1 MKILVDADACPVKD
15 IIIRIAKQYNIEVIM
30 FIDTS
35 HILYDDY
42 CKVITVDKGKDSA
55 DIYLI
60 NKAEKNDIVVTQDYG
75 LASLVLSKKAYV
87 INQNG
92 LIYTNDNIDALLLSR
107 HLSQKLRQ
115 AGIRTKNAKKRNN
128 NDNAAF
134 EEKFTYLCNIA
145 LNTKAAK

>member
-15 IIIRIAKQYNIEVIM
+15 IIIKVAKINHLPVLM

-42 CKVITVDKGKDSA
+42 CEIITVDKGRDSV

-60 NKAEKNDIVVTQDYG
+60 NKVEKGDIVVTQDYG
-75 LASLVLSKKAYV
+75 LASLVLAKKAYV

-92 LIYTNDNIDALLLSR
+92 LIYTDDNINSLLLDR
-107 HLSQKLRQ
+107 HLSQKSRQ
-115 AGIRTKNAKKRNN
+115 AGVKTKNAKKRNKD
-128 NDNAAF
+128 NDIAF
-134 EEKFTYLCNIA
+134 KEKFTTLCIN
-145 LNTKAAK
+145 KASDKK